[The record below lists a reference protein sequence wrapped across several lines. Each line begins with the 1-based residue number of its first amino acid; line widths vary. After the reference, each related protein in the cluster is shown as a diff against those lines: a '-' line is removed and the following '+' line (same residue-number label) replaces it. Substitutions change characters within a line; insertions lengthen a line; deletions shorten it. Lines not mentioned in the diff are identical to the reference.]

1 MNTNTVL
8 DFGEFAQ
15 LPMEWVTVAHGDPKF
30 YLKVAVRRKSIRRR
44 TKIRKLL
51 RGGKYK

>member
-1 MNTNTVL
+1 MINMQSQT
-8 DFGEFAQ
+8 
-15 LPMEWVTVAHGDPKF
+15 LPEMEWVTVAQSDPKF
-30 YLKVAVRRKSIRRR
+30 YLRVVVRRKSIRRR

>member
-1 MNTNTVL
+1 M
-8 DFGEFAQ
+8 AMAMSQ
-15 LPMEWVTVAHGDPKF
+15 MPMEWVTVAHGNPKF
-30 YLKVAVRRKSIRRR
+30 YLNVAVRKKSIRRR